1 MARIDVGKGDGISSP
16 GDGELER
23 KIAFLSAHRAVVN
36 PAGNEVGM
44 DTKPFKK
51 FGLFPLGRKPV
62 QPRMFQDKIKREKP
76 PGKFLRPETV
86 VFLR

>member
-1 MARIDVGKGDGISSP
+1 
-16 GDGELER
+16 
-23 KIAFLSAHRAVVN
+23 
-36 PAGNEVGM
+36 M

-76 PGKFLRPETV
+76 PPKNGTVAFLRCRMFSIPKA
-86 VFLR
+86 R